1 MRSRPF
7 ATAFA
12 IVGWT
17 SALPTLAAPSDAML
31 QKLLER
37 VEKLESR
44 NAQLEKEVQ
53 ALKREK
59 EMATEERSTERSPE
73 REPAERPSGREP
85 EIAARLE
92 AVEKDVQAM
101 KKPAAL
107 AEKLDGIAV
116 DAALTTVW
124 QNATGLPHGTEGAE
138 NKLNYRAD
146 ITVEVPLEEVGMI
159 EQKLFAHVRIG
170 QGEGLNGSLGL
181 LGHFGVPNAAAFK
194 ASGANADDSVA
205 ILGEAWYQ
213 AGISFGED
221 KKHRLEATLGK
232 MDTFGFFDQNEAA
245 GDEATQFLNAAFVHN
260 PLLDAGGE
268 VGVDANGFQPG
279 VVLSYL
285 NETNGAEP
293 WRLSLGAF
301 GAGSE
306 GSNYQKTGDS
316 PLMIAQVEKTLKLFG
331 GHDGNYRLYAWS
343 RSHDV
348 PHPHFTH
355 DDFSSRHTGFGLSF
369 DQQFGRGVKLFGR
382 YGHLTSG
389 KMPFDRA
396 AVLGAEINGAY
407 WGRAADA
414 VGIAGAWLRASKA
427 YKRAGG
433 EGFLS
438 TDHYDDHVENG
449 APADFT
455 FRPSGAEQTAELY
468 YRVYLTP
475 NLSLTPDVQWTRHS
489 GANPRADDVTT
500 IGLRANVSY

>member
-1 MRSRPF
+1 MRSHLLAAVF
-7 ATAFA
+7 AVT
-12 IVGWT
+12 GWT
-17 SALPTLAAPSDAML
+17 NTLPARAEPPDATL

-44 NAQLEKEVQ
+44 NARLEKEIQ
-53 ALKREK
+53 DLKREK
-59 EMATEERSTERSPE
+59 DAVTEGLSTGRL
-73 REPAERPSGREP
+73 SGNEP
-85 EIAARLE
+85 EIATRLE
-92 AVEKDVQAM
+92 AVEQDVRAM
-101 KKPAAL
+101 KTSATL
-107 AEKLDGIAV
+107 AEKLDGVAV
-116 DAALTTVW
+116 GAALTTVW
-124 QNATGLPHGTEGAE
+124 QNTNGLPHGTESAE
-138 NKLNYRAD
+138 SKLNYRTD
-146 ITVEVPLEEVGMI
+146 LTVEVPLEEVGAV

-170 QGEGLNGSLGL
+170 QGEGINGPLGL
-181 LGHFGVPNAAAFK
+181 LGHFSVPNAAAFK

-213 AGISFGED
+213 AGIPLGGD

-232 MDTFGFFDQNEAA
+232 MDIFGFFDQNEAA
-245 GDEATQFLNAAFVHN
+245 GDESTQFLNAAFVHN

-285 NETNGAEP
+285 NETNGSEP
-293 WRLSLGAF
+293 WRLALGVF
-301 GAGSE
+301 GAGNE

-316 PLMIAQVEKTLKLFG
+316 PLLIAQAEKTLKLFG
-331 GHDGNYRLYAWS
+331 RRNGNYRLYAWS
-343 RSHDV
+343 RSHNV
-348 PHPHFTH
+348 PHPHFAH

-369 DQQFGRGVKLFGR
+369 NQHVGDGVKLFGR

-396 AVLGAEINGAY
+396 AVFGAEINGAY
-407 WGRAADA
+407 WGRAADT

-438 TDHYDDHVENG
+438 AGSYEDHVENG

-468 YRVYLTP
+468 CRIHLTP
-475 NLSLTPDVQWTRHS
+475 SLSLTPDVQWIRRG
-489 GANPRADDVTT
+489 GANSRANDVTT